1 MIIRYNIED
10 EREIKKLTYSKRF
23 TEYPNMFL
31 SNICEVR
38 VNPDDYLLKDNFIL
52 SCKLK
57 ILPRKIFIYGKK
69 ERYNSS
75 DDLYLNYW
83 MNIFFKTIEKGYLHK
98 YNFEKCTSKSELCIG
113 LPLEYRCHAFNYES
127 WKKENIIDFLSC
139 LFNTIL
145 EEGEYKQQDLW
156 EELLV
161 A

>member
-1 MIIRYNIED
+1 MRKNLLTFIGLTDIKTHENKEYNGAVEQI
-10 EREIKKLTYSKRF
+10 
-23 TEYPNMFL
+23 
-31 SNICEVR
+31 
-38 VNPDDYLLKDNFIL
+38 
-52 SCKLK
+52 
-57 ILPRKIFIYGKK
+57 
-69 ERYNSS
+69 
-75 DDLYLNYW
+75 
-83 MNIFFKTIEKGYLHK
+83 LHK